1 MINRACCTIYIL
13 FLLLFPALF
22 FCFCGVNTAGGF
34 ETTNGV
40 RVTVSADN
48 VRGKATPGSQ
58 IIICDTSFVSH
69 DLTLNCYIDTAY
81 ADQNG
86 DFMFNSL
93 QNGSYN
99 LVARSEDL
107 KKGAVIT
114 NIDIDKLN
122 NLERSEYAEFLGLGS
137 ISGEIVIDTTTN
149 EPCVV
154 YIKGMAIFDS
164 AYTNNYRLPNVPP
177 GKYRIQAYQKITRG
191 VQTLIYSASMD
202 NVVLMESCNETGINM
217 VLELIE

>member
-1 MINRACCTIYIL
+1 
-13 FLLLFPALF
+13 
-22 FCFCGVNTAGGF
+22 
-34 ETTNGV
+34 
-40 RVTVSADN
+40 
-48 VRGKATPGSQ
+48 
-58 IIICDTSFVSH
+58 
-69 DLTLNCYIDTAY
+69 
-81 ADQNG
+81 
-86 DFMFNSL
+86 MFNSL

-99 LVARSEDL
+99 LVDRSEDL

-114 NIDIDKLN
+114 HIDIDKFN
-122 NLERSEYAEFLGLGS
+122 HLERSEYAEFLGLGS

-202 NVVLMESCNETGINM
+202 NVVLMESGNETGIDI
-217 VLELIE
+217 VLESIE